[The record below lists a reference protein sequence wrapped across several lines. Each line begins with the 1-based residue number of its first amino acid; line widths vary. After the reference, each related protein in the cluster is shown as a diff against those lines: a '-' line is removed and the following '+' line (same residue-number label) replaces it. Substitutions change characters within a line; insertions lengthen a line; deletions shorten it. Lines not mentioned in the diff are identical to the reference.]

1 MIAKLTGIVDV
12 IAEESLV
19 LDVRGVGYLVFCSS
33 RTLNHLALG
42 EGASLLIETHVRED
56 QIALYGFLEDLA
68 RAWFGKLVMVQ
79 GVGARVALAILG
91 VFSINELIDVI
102 IMNDKTAMIRTPGV
116 GPKLAQRILGEL
128 KDKVGS
134 QLNQNTKSQNQQ
146 GASPNN
152 AEKDMIVKDA
162 VSALVNLGYSPSRA
176 FAAVSEVSCRSG
188 EDISV
193 EILIRDSL
201 LLLGPSEGAM
211 RSS

>member
-1 MIAKLTGIVDV
+1 A
-12 IAEESLV
+12 
-19 LDVRGVGYLVFCSS
+19 SS
-33 RTLNHLALG
+33 
-42 EGASLLIETHVRED
+42 
-56 QIALYGFLEDLA
+56 
-68 RAWFGKLVMVQ
+68 
-79 GVGARVALAILG
+79 
-91 VFSINELIDVI
+91 
-102 IMNDKTAMIRTPGV
+102 
-116 GPKLAQRILGEL
+116 
-128 KDKVGS
+128 
-134 QLNQNTKSQNQQ
+134 
-146 GASPNN
+146 NN